1 MKFFIDTANIEE
13 IKKGI
18 EMGMVDGVTTNPT
31 LISRENRNPKELLKE
46 ICELVDGRPV
56 NGEVV
61 AEHAEDMIKEA
72 RQLAKIADNI
82 CVKIPMTIEGLKA
95 VQTLSHEGID
105 TNVTLIFSPSQ
116 ALMAAKAGASYVS
129 VFVGRIDDI
138 SDDGMRIV
146 NQTMAILENYALESE
161 LIVASIRHPM
171 HVVEAALLGADIAT
185 IPFKVL
191 DKLANH
197 PLTDI
202 GIERFLADW
211 ENVKNL

>member
-72 RQLAKIADNI
+72 RELGKIADNI